1 MKKQSRS
8 FEIALAA
15 IACAVAALALTL
27 GSYVDFL
34 LAAGYLIAVFAL
46 MIPLAKGQILGY
58 CLAFAGA
65 VILSFLFTG
74 FVLGIMQI
82 LPFLVFFGLHP
93 LANYLQKKYVGKPL
107 WHVVV
112 FLVKAVWFDFS
123 LWVMYILVFNSSI
136 GDASVEIYR
145 VINDYILLF
154 IFIGGTIIFLLYDY
168 VMFRCQRIVNAL
180 VYRINR

>member
-107 WHVVV
+107 WRVVV
-112 FLVKAVWFDFS
+112 FLVKAVWFDLS
-123 LWVMYILVFNSSI
+123 LWLAWVVLDEFLGLSAMTWYDFVAQHFYLILFV
-136 GDASVEIYR
+136 
-145 VINDYILLF
+145 
-154 IFIGGTIIFLLYDY
+154 GGTAVFALYDY
-168 VMFRCQRIVNAL
+168 MIFLCQNAADGAVRRIG
-180 VYRINR
+180 R

>member
-15 IACAVAALALTL
+15 IACAVAAIALTL
-27 GSYVDFL
+27 GCYVDFL

-112 FLVKAVWFDFS
+112 FLVKAVWFDLS
-123 LWVMYILVFNSSI
+123 LWLAWVVLDEFLGLSAMTWYDFVAQHFYLILFV
-136 GDASVEIYR
+136 
-145 VINDYILLF
+145 
-154 IFIGGTIIFLLYDY
+154 GGTAVFALYDY
-168 VMFRCQRIVNAL
+168 MIFLCQNAADGAVRRIG
-180 VYRINR
+180 R